1 MKNISVG
8 MIAALAAFLAAAGTT
23 GVCAAEPDAEL
34 IWPDGAPGAVG
45 NNAADKPSI
54 SIHLPPSG
62 KANGTAVVIC
72 PGGGYGA
79 LMMSYEG
86 HDIARWLNSQG
97 ITGIVLKYRVSP
109 YRHPAPLQDSQRAIR
124 IVRAR
129 AEKLGIDPTRIG
141 IMGFSAGGHLAATV
155 GTHFDV
161 GDPKA
166 TDPVDR
172 MSCRPDFLV
181 LVYPVI
187 SMGPKGHAGSTA
199 NLLGKAPSA
208 ALIDLLSN
216 EKQVTDKTPP
226 TFLAHAKT
234 DQMVPSENSA
244 LFAAACKSHNV
255 PFEYFELERGA
266 HGLGCGKGAEWAAWQ
281 TKCSDWFQARGLA
294 AGKGETP

>member
-1 MKNISVG
+1 MKKVSVG
-8 MIAALAAFLAAAGTT
+8 MIAALAAFAATVWATD
-23 GVCAAEPDAEL
+23 VCAAEPDAEL
-34 IWPDGAPGAVG
+34 IWPDGAPDAMGTT
-45 NNAADKPSI
+45 AADQPSI
-54 SIHLPPSG
+54 SIHLSPPG

-86 HDIARWLNSQG
+86 HDVARWLNSQG
-97 ITGIVLKYRVSP
+97 IAGIVLTYRVSP
-109 YRHPAPLQDSQRAIR
+109 YRHPAPLDDGQRAIR

-129 AEKLGIDPTRIG
+129 AAKLGIDPARIG

-155 GTHFDV
+155 GTHFDA

-166 TDPVDR
+166 KDPLDR
-172 MSCRPDFLV
+172 VSCRPDFLV

-187 SMGPKGHAGSTA
+187 SMGPKGHAGSAA
-199 NLLGKAPSA
+199 NLLGRAPSA
-208 ALIDLLSN
+208 ELIDWLSN
-216 EKQVTDKTPP
+216 EKQVTGKTPP

-244 LFAAACKSHNV
+244 LFAAACKANNV
-255 PFEYFELERGA
+255 PVEYFELERGA

-281 TKCSDWFQARGLA
+281 AKCSEWFKARGLTVA
-294 AGKGETP
+294 KENTL